1 MKHLTLILAMASF
14 VFATNTHALESEKE
28 KLSYA
33 MGYFFAK
40 NVTQQDIDLDTDSFI
55 AAVQDILDGK
65 ETKLSEQQ
73 VQEVLTKYQAEE
85 QQKRTNSATANLE
98 AGNKFLAEN
107 KNKEGVQQSESGLQY
122 KILKEGD
129 GEKPSANSVV
139 TAHYKGS
146 LIDGTVFDSS
156 YERGEPASF
165 PLDRVIKGWQEAL
178 PMMKTGSKWQIYVP
192 ANLGYGERGAG
203 GTIGPNSTL
212 IFDIELI
219 SFK

>member
-1 MKHLTLILAMASF
+1 MRQFTTYFAIAAL
-14 VFATNTHALESEKE
+14 VFTSGAQALESEKE

-40 NVTQQDIDLDTDSFI
+40 NVMQQDIDLDNVAFI
-55 AAVQDILDGK
+55 AAVKDILDGK
-65 ETKLSEQQ
+65 ETKLSQQ
-73 VQEVLTKYQAEE
+73 EVQDVLTKYQAQE
-85 QQKRTNSATANLE
+85 QQKAQDKASNNLDE
-98 AGNKFLAEN
+98 GKKFLAEN
-107 KNKEGVQQSESGLQY
+107 KNKDGVKETESGLQY

-129 GEKPSANSVV
+129 GEKPSADSTV
-139 TAHYKGS
+139 TAHYKGT

-156 YERGEPASF
+156 YDRGEPASF
-165 PLDRVIKGWQEAL
+165 PLNRVIQGWQEAL

-192 ANLGYGERGAG
+192 SDLGYGARGAG
-203 GTIGPNSTL
+203 GTIGPNATL